1 VRFWRRS
8 CAPLPPY
15 PGCREV
21 AAVLQSYLDGE
32 LEAGDAD
39 KVAGHLEDC
48 GRCGIAE
55 ATTRRVIAAIRRQR
69 PDLHAAPLDRLAGFV
84 AELTLAGDGE
94 DD

>member
-1 VRFWRRS
+1 VRFWRRPS
-8 CAPLPPY
+8 TPLPPD

-39 KVAGHLEDC
+39 KVAGHLEAC

-69 PDLHAAPLDRLAGFV
+69 PDLDAAPLERLAGFV
-84 AELTLAGDGE
+84 GQLTHAVDGE